1 MCAEYPRDI
10 MTSRTL
16 VLAGAAGVVLLTIA
30 SVVLIRGA
38 TDPAPA
44 REALSA
50 ASPAKTPSQSTEDLT
65 VAQSAARA
73 AAEAEARANAA
84 AAPKPGEKPV
94 VAAAPAPSADPA
106 ASVGKRFLPVKAR
119 ENPPPVAKSP
129 KPKAA
134 DPWAAVPVE
143 PGSPSLTQNVASLL
157 KDSLP
162 KISDEPSCNDPEIQA
177 RLRAPRPISRRPGQ
191 DADPRRPTLLLDLE
205 VIAPNQAIVVD
216 APLEKQAGASAALV
230 LCTQAALRGATLTV
244 PGGQPGTR
252 LRIRYPF

>member
-1 MCAEYPRDI
+1 
-10 MTSRTL
+10 
-16 VLAGAAGVVLLTIA
+16 
-30 SVVLIRGA
+30 
-38 TDPAPA
+38 
-44 REALSA
+44 
-50 ASPAKTPSQSTEDLT
+50 
-65 VAQSAARA
+65 
-73 AAEAEARANAA
+73 
-84 AAPKPGEKPV
+84 
-94 VAAAPAPSADPA
+94 
-106 ASVGKRFLPVKAR
+106 
-119 ENPPPVAKSP
+119 
-129 KPKAA
+129 
-134 DPWAAVPVE
+134 VPVE

-216 APLEKQAGASAALV
+216 APLEKQAGASDALV